1 MRQRERSVAVGDPDL
16 DGLPVISKRAIAEFN
31 RKFRE
36 WSRSRGQAM
45 PEELLTI
52 AARERIAAR
61 EAEEQRDNADED
73 AAPRAPAPRRERGKA
88 RGVLR
93 IAGDGSDVLVGRLG
107 GARKGSL

>member
-1 MRQRERSVAVGDPDL
+1 MRQRERSFAIGDADL
-16 DGLPVISKRAIAEFN
+16 DGMPAISKRAIAEFN

-73 AAPRAPAPRRERGKA
+73 SAPRAPAPRRRVRRA
-88 RGVLR
+88 RGV
-93 IAGDGSDVLVGRLG
+93 
-107 GARKGSL
+107 